1 VPDADLIF
9 VLAGLEARK
18 VYALQLWRQHSARA
32 ILLSVGRF
40 EIRKFSSLDLPVPID
55 LLEAAKPVPPPQR
68 HFFVSFGVDEWPV
81 RQIRTGRF
89 GTWSEIEALAL
100 WLGRRFRIRSLVVV
114 SSAYHLYR
122 VRICCRALLPE
133 RVHVEYRA
141 SPEEDREGTSGPW
154 WRDFRHDQTRLTE
167 LVKIPTYWLLAL
179 PYSLRARRWT

>member
-18 VYALQLWRQHSARA
+18 AYGLELWRQHGAGA
-32 ILLSVGRF
+32 ILFSVGRF
-40 EIRKFSSLDLPVPID
+40 EIRKFSKLDLPASID
-55 LLEAAKPVPPPQR
+55 LLEAAKPIPPPQR
-68 HFFVSFGVDEWPV
+68 HFFVSFGVDGWPV
-81 RQIRTGRF
+81 KQIRIGRF

-100 WLGRRFRIRSLVVV
+100 WLGRRYRVRSLVVV

-141 SPEEDREGTSGPW
+141 SPDEDRNGNRRPW
-154 WRDFRHDQTRLTE
+154 SKDFRHHQTRLAE
-167 LVKIPTYWLLAL
+167 LIKIPAYWLLAL
-179 PYSLRARRWT
+179 PYSLRARS